1 MKFTFSNWLNN
12 EIPDSLLN
20 VDTGLLPH
28 FFIDHMTKPDWQLLY
43 DYQRSAYQLLV
54 EYIAAITTDSFL
66 SDISGAPDVQTAVTH
81 KINKLEKQ
89 FNSLS
94 DEDQELILQGDF
106 NAVGLTS
113 KICKKIHEIARAY
126 PIENFKDAYKR
137 DNYLAHLFK
146 EGNDQDVTW
155 FFARCRVL
163 NSTISG
169 AIDYRTMLLLQ
180 QPESKLITNAHS
192 LIRESADELS
202 KGITNTGRPQEFD
215 WKDTQKW

>member
-94 DEDQELILQGDF
+94 DEDQELIWQGDF
-106 NAVGLTS
+106 NAVCLTS
-113 KICKKIHEIARAY
+113 KLWTKIKEKARAY
-126 PIENFKDAYKR
+126 TIEDFKDAYKR
-137 DNYLAHLFK
+137 DNYLEHLFK
-146 EGNDQDVTW
+146 DAEYKDVTW
-155 FFARCRVL
+155 FFAKCRNINQTV
-163 NSTISG
+163 SG
-169 AIDYRTMLLLQ
+169 AIDYNTMLLLKQ
-180 QPESKLITNAHS
+180 SESKPIGNTNTLIKEFAEEFSAGTKYT
-192 LIRESADELS
+192 ADEIDR
-202 KGITNTGRPQEFD
+202 K
-215 WKDTQKW
+215 